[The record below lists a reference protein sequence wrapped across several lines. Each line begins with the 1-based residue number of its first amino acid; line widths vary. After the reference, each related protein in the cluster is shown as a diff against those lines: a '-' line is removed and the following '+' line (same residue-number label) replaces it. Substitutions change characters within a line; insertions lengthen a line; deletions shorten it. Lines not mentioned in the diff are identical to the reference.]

1 MRVAVTWLAV
11 LVSDAAAAPLT
22 SSFSAGLLG
31 VLSSKPKLIFGA
43 KKTFKGEDVD
53 WGPQQDVNTSHAHS
67 VVLDNERPDFVDL
80 LTGENLS
87 KENATKYLDQ
97 VGRLLWRGASHL
109 RLSTGTSVTL
119 LHSYATEPEPLQH
132 DHSVNIAHEEE
143 INYEIAQ
150 HGKTLSY
157 TRSDVGPR
165 PYGLANYWVPVY
177 AKASDVKPAVVLWF
191 FDSRSFV
198 TGEAGPVLDA
208 ADYYWVDEN
217 TVPTYIEQ
225 QSALMERVV
234 CASWEDAAMRLREF
248 PVGES
253 SSRLGFCP
261 YPRAKR
267 RPFGSSVRHL
277 LISRSTALTLHRP
290 SAGDHDDEPDPSA
303 QGFLKTCTLASIFH
317 FGTPSSAIS
326 TVDRTVGT
334 FWQSLPA
341 MTMENR
347 DVLVP
352 PIRRASRSASTG
364 ILDTADEDSTTNEHV
379 SWDRTTCRSTMIS
392 RVNLRNEINRS
403 FTLILG
409 DNEASILGFI
419 IPLFQLGG
427 LFIIFLTL
435 GDDVTVGISF

>member
-97 VGRLLWRGASHL
+97 VWAPTVERSIPFASIH
-109 RLSTGTSVTL
+109 GN
-119 LHSYATEPEPLQH
+119 H
-132 DHSVNIAHEEE
+132 DNSVNIAHEEE

-234 CASWEDAAMRLREF
+234 F
-248 PVGES
+248 VHIPVQN
-253 SSRLGFCP
+253 
-261 YPRAKR
+261 AD
-267 RPFGSSVRHL
+267 HL
-277 LISRSTALTLHRP
+277 APLP

-303 QGFLKTCTLASIFH
+303 QGFLNNVYTGLDLPFWNAVVSHLNGGPYGGNVLA
-317 FGTPSSAIS
+317 
-326 TVDRTVGT
+326 
-334 FWQSLPA
+334 
-341 MTMENR
+341 
-347 DVLVP
+347 
-352 PIRRASRSASTG
+352 
-364 ILDTADEDSTTNEHV
+364 
-379 SWDRTTCRSTMIS
+379 
-392 RVNLRNEINRS
+392 
-403 FTLILG
+403 
-409 DNEASILGFI
+409 
-419 IPLFQLGG
+419 
-427 LFIIFLTL
+427 
-435 GDDVTVGISF
+435 VTSGHDHGES

>member
-97 VGRLLWRGASHL
+97 VWAPTVERSIPFASIH
-109 RLSTGTSVTL
+109 GN
-119 LHSYATEPEPLQH
+119 H

-253 SSRLGFCP
+253 SSRLGVCP

-303 QGFLKTCTLASIFH
+303 QGFLNNVYTGLDLPFWNAVVSHLNGGPQVRNGRAFELKLS
-317 FGTPSSAIS
+317 GLVKKSP
-326 TVDRTVGT
+326 TV
-334 FWQSLPA
+334 
-341 MTMENR
+341 
-347 DVLVP
+347 
-352 PIRRASRSASTG
+352 RSWNSY
-364 ILDTADEDSTTNEHV
+364 EDSTTNEHV
-379 SWDRTTCRSTMIS
+379 
-392 RVNLRNEINRS
+392 
-403 FTLILG
+403 ILG
-409 DNEASILGFI
+409 PHYMPQYND
-419 IPLFQLGG
+419 
-427 LFIIFLTL
+427 LTR
-435 GDDVTVGISF
+435 